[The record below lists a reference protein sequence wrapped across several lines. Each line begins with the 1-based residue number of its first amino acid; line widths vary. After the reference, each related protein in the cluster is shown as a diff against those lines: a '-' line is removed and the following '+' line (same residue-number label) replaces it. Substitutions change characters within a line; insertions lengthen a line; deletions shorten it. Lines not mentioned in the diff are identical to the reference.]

1 MQMKL
6 ISIVAALLMCACGSD
21 DDGGMEATAGA
32 AGTQGG
38 AAGTAEA
45 GSAGM
50 AEAGS
55 AGMAE
60 AGSAGMA
67 EGGSSDECGT
77 IHTVTTTDETSDIDV
92 YMDFAPEDITISV
105 GDCVNFEMSNTHN
118 AIEVSQET
126 YESRGSGPL
135 ADGFSVGFGA
145 TEQIK
150 FDEAG
155 THYYICQPHV
165 QMDMVGTITVE

>member
-38 AAGTAEA
+38 AAGT
-45 GSAGM
+45 

>member
-1 MQMKL
+1 MQVKL
-6 ISIVAALLMCACGSD
+6 ISIVAALLMFGCGSD
-21 DDGGMEATAGA
+21 DDGGAEATAGA

-38 AAGTAEA
+38 
-45 GSAGM
+45 AGM

-60 AGSAGMA
+60 AGSAGTA

-77 IHTVTTTDETSDIDV
+77 IHTVTTTDERSDIDV
-92 YMDFAPEDITISV
+92 YMDFTPEDLTISV
-105 GDCVNFEMSNTHN
+105 GDCVNFEMSATHN

-135 ADGFSVGFGA
+135 AGGFSVGFGE

-150 FDEAG
+150 FDTAG

-165 QMDMVGTITVE
+165 YMDMIGTITVE